1 MLTPEEHERI
11 RRAYYVDKKS
21 LRQIARE
28 ERRSRETIKKAVSQ
42 ATPKGYHLKDER
54 PAPIFGPF
62 QERVE
67 ELLAH
72 NEQRPPKQHYP
83 SHKIFELIQAE
94 GYTGC
99 ESRIRTSMGEWNR
112 TNRTPDVFLPLAFE
126 PGQDAQCDWGEAIAN
141 IRTMFAG

>member
-28 ERRSRETIKKAVSQ
+28 EKHSRETIKKAVSE
-42 ATPKGYHLKDER
+42 ATPKAYHLKDER

-67 ELLAH
+67 ELLAQ
-72 NEQRPPKQHYP
+72 NEQLSPKQHYT
-83 SHKIFELIQAE
+83 SHKIFEIIQAE
-94 GYTGC
+94 GYC
-99 ESRIRTSMGEWNR
+99 N
-112 TNRTPDVFLPLAFE
+112 LPS
-126 PGQDAQCDWGEAIAN
+126 
-141 IRTMFAG
+141 